1 MVKSGENIRE
11 IKGQMFI
18 GLFKRNLEAKG
29 RLAIPKKYRSQLGK
43 GAVLTRGLDGCLFL
57 FPKSRWAEIAKK
69 LRQTPLTSLDA
80 RAFTRLLTY
89 EAFEVEF
96 DQQGRILIA
105 EVLKKFATLKRQAVI
120 AGSLDRIEI
129 WSKEKFSLYQSK
141 IEKTSDEIAERLTNL
156 EIRI

>member
-1 MVKSGENIRE
+1 MVKSGEYTGKPN
-11 IKGQMFI
+11 FI
-18 GLFKRNLEAKG
+18 GLYERNLEAKG
-29 RLAIPKKYRSQLGK
+29 RLAVPKKFRSSLSK

-57 FPKSRWAEIAKK
+57 FPGNRWQEIAEK
-69 LRQTPLTSLDA
+69 LRKTPLTSLDA

-96 DQQGRILIA
+96 DSQGRILIPD
-105 EVLKKFATLKRQAVI
+105 VLKKFSGLKTKAVV

-129 WSKEKFSLYQSK
+129 WAKDKFAGYQTK
-141 IEKTSDEIAERLTNL
+141 IEKTSDEIAERLNNL

>member
-1 MVKSGENIRE
+1 MVKSGENIS
-11 IKGQMFI
+11 KQSFI
-18 GLFKRNLEAKG
+18 GLYERNLEARG
-29 RLAIPKKYRSQLGK
+29 RLAVPKKFRESLDK

-57 FPKSRWAEIAKK
+57 FPAEVWQKISHK
-69 LRQTPLTSLDA
+69 LRETPLTSLDA

-96 DQQGRILIA
+96 DNQGRILVP
-105 EVLKKFATLKRQAVI
+105 EVLKKFAGLIKEAVI

-129 WSKEKFSLYQSK
+129 WAKEKFSDYQTK
-141 IEKTSDEIAERLTNL
+141 IEKTSDEIAERLNNF